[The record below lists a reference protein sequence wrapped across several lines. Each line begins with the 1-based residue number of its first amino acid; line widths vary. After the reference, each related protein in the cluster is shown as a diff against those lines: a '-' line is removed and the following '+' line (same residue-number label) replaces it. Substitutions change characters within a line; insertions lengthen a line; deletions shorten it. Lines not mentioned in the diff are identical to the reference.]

1 MNELLQ
7 ITDAELDEV
16 MKAPSAIIEFWAPW
30 CGGCKAAKP
39 TIKRIAQELQGQVL
53 IVGAD
58 IEGAAP
64 KATEKYEITT
74 IPTLVFFK
82 DGQEFH
88 RMEATEPYR
97 TLMPEIKKRFGI

>member
-1 MNELLQ
+1 MNETLQ
-7 ITDAELDEV
+7 VTDAEFHEV
-16 MKAPSAIIEFWAPW
+16 MKAPLSIVEFWAPW

-39 TIKRIAQELQGQVL
+39 VIARIADELQGQVL

-58 IEGAAP
+58 IDTAP
-64 KATEKYEITT
+64 KTTEKYEITA

-82 DGQEFH
+82 EGVEFH

-97 TLMPEIKKRFGI
+97 TLMPKIKSRFGI